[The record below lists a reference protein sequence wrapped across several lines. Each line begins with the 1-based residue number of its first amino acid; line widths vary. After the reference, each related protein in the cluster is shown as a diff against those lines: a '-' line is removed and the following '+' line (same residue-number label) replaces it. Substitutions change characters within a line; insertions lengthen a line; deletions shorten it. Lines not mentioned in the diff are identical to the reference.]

1 MLTTMHMQEAVTNN
15 ARLAIGG
22 FHKGSPPMS
31 LTPVPGAIADF
42 VLLHD
47 NDSLHSAAL
56 NPSFSRTTI
65 RYGTVVARRIQQ
77 SWILPQKTPS
87 PDPAPPE

>member
-1 MLTTMHMQEAVTNN
+1 MTCTPQESVTLN

-22 FHKGSPPMS
+22 FHKGSPAMS
-31 LTPVPGAIADF
+31 LTPTPGMVADF

-47 NDSLHSAAL
+47 NDSLHAAAL

-65 RYGTVVARRIQQ
+65 RHGSVVARRIQQ

-87 PDPAPPE
+87 PDPIPPE

>member
-1 MLTTMHMQEAVTNN
+1 MTCTPQESVTLN

-22 FHKGSPPMS
+22 FHKGSPAMS
-31 LTPVPGAIADF
+31 LTPTPGMVADF

-47 NDSLHSAAL
+47 NDSLHAAAL

-65 RYGTVVARRIQQ
+65 RHGAVVARRIQQ

-87 PDPAPPE
+87 PDPIPPE

>member
-1 MLTTMHMQEAVTNN
+1 MTLN

-22 FHKGSPPMS
+22 YHPKGAPHLS
-31 LTPVPGAIADF
+31 LTPAPGALADF

-47 NDSLHSAAL
+47 NDSLHAAAL
-56 NPSFSRTTI
+56 NPSFARTTI
-65 RYGTVVARRIQQ
+65 RHGAVVARRVQH

-87 PDPAPPE
+87 PDPVLPE